1 MRFRRSGV
9 PTFPQGPVQGMFQG
23 CSNLSLDVKGRMTVP
38 SRHRDALQG
47 QCEGRLTLTRDPNGC
62 LLMFPRPVWEAL
74 RETIAAW
81 PQSAKAWQ
89 RIYLGSALDV
99 DLDATGRL
107 LIAPELRAAVRLEKE
122 VILLG
127 MGSHFELWDAPTHQR
142 KEAEAIAQGMP
153 EALANFSF

>member
-1 MRFRRSGV
+1 
-9 PTFPQGPVQGMFQG
+9 MFQG

-38 SRHRDALQG
+38 SRHRDALQV
-47 QCEGRLTLTRDPNGC
+47 QCEGRLTLTRDPNGS

-89 RIYLGSALDV
+89 RIYLGNAQDV

-107 LIAPELRAAVRLEKE
+107 LIAPELRSAVQLDKD
-122 VILLG
+122 VTLLG
-127 MGSHFELWDAPTHQR
+127 MGSHFELWDAATHQR

-153 EALANFSF
+153 ETLANFSF